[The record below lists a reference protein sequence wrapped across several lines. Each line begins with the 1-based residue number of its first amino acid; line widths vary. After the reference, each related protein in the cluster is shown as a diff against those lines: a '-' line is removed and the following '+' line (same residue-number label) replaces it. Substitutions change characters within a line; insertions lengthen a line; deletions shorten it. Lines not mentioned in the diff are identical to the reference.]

1 MNFNL
6 KAAGTLLS
14 RAKQF
19 TEEKLGQ
26 ATDRTEYDENFE
38 EMLARADRTK
48 LWTERLASHVETVLQ
63 PNINER
69 LEEFI
74 LTKLDQK
81 TVNKPNIYEQLGQCM
96 CEAGNDFGPS
106 TQYGSALIKCGQFHQ
121 KLGLAHKEFVHS
133 SAGGFMQPL
142 KSFLDGEMKSLTKE
156 RRTLE
161 IKRLDLDAA
170 KSKKKKS
177 KTINSNVAIAM
188 ADSSDT
194 ELRHAQAEFDRQL
207 ELTRLML
214 DGLNNSHTHHLR
226 CLNDL
231 VESEVQYHRQSVQ
244 ILEDLRKQLGLSKS
258 SLNSTAAATA
268 AAAAASSTPRTIQ
281 ALRTA
286 TVKFDYDASD
296 HHELSVLA
304 KETVNIILD
313 DNEKHSHDSDWI
325 TVERPQTKERGR
337 VPRAYLHID
346 TLLF

>member
-268 AAAAASSTPRTIQ
+268 AAAAA
-281 ALRTA
+281 
-286 TVKFDYDASD
+286 
-296 HHELSVLA
+296 
-304 KETVNIILD
+304 
-313 DNEKHSHDSDWI
+313 
-325 TVERPQTKERGR
+325 
-337 VPRAYLHID
+337 
-346 TLLF
+346 

>member
-48 LWTERLASHVETVLQ
+48 IWTERLTSHVETVLQ

-81 TVNKPNIYEQLGQCM
+81 SLNKPNIYEQLGHCM

-121 KLGLAHKEFVHS
+121 KLGLAHKEFIHS
-133 SAGGFMQPL
+133 VAVSFMQPL

-161 IKRLDLDAA
+161 MKRLDLDAA

-177 KTINSNVAIAM
+177 KLTNSSTTMAM
-188 ADSSDT
+188 ADSSDI

-214 DGLNNSHTHHLR
+214 DGLNNSHNHHLR

-231 VESEVQYHRQSVQ
+231 VESELQHHRQSVQ
-244 ILEDLRKQLGLSKS
+244 ILEDLRKQLGITKS
-258 SLNSTAAATA
+258 TVNLSTAP
-268 AAAAASSTPRTIQ
+268 STPRTIQ
-281 ALRTA
+281 TPRTA

-296 HHELSVLA
+296 PNELSVLA

-313 DNEKHSHDSDWI
+313 NNNEKLSNDSDWI
-325 TVERPQTKERGR
+325 TIERPHTKERGR

-346 TLLF
+346 TIFS